1 MSGLTIELNDL
12 GLEELIINLR
22 GYAAVAFLA
31 FDSVPCD
38 HFRPELE
45 KTAEALVEWI
55 RFWRLDAVENPT
67 VADHLDVK
75 AVPTVLLFKDG
86 DEVGRWEG
94 PYTSEALEKRMRAE
108 IRRTA

>member
-1 MSGLTIELNDL
+1 MSRLTIELNDL
-12 GLEELIINLR
+12 GLESLIINLQ

-31 FDSVPCD
+31 HDSVPCD

-67 VADHLDVK
+67 VTDHLGVE
-75 AVPTVLLFKDG
+75 AVPMVLLFKDG
-86 DEVGRWEG
+86 DEIARWEG
-94 PYTSEALEKRMRAE
+94 PYAAEAPEKRMREE